1 MPAAAGLMMPVHSA
15 REKAVRLVCGASVMS
30 AVGGCD
36 GGCCAALARTCCR
49 SQNVDHAIVVR
60 VSPIPSMHSV
70 SACQCNT
77 AKVNVSA
84 MRCWA
89 DAPRPHLTLCPKTRS
104 EPTLMLGGGATSA
117 RIIHLLGLRSSSR
130 VTPMRS
136 GQLR

>member
-1 MPAAAGLMMPVHSA
+1 MPVHSA

-77 AKVNVSA
+77 AKVNVSV

-89 DAPRPHLTLCPKTRS
+89 DAPRAHLIAA
-104 EPTLMLGGGATSA
+104 LGAYSSATKV
-117 RIIHLLGLRSSSR
+117 LL
-130 VTPMRS
+130 
-136 GQLR
+136 